1 MSVFLVTTLFYK
13 ALILQGE
20 IWCWS
25 LLKLKGLNRNASLE
39 CYPVS
44 YLYVPLSFSEIA
56 MAAHLFILQQLVAM
70 LAFSM
75 VSYKS

>member
-1 MSVFLVTTLFYK
+1 MLITLK
-13 ALILQGE
+13 
-20 IWCWS
+20 
-25 LLKLKGLNRNASLE
+25 E